1 VPTTKQQYLSELNA
15 IAERYGKMEDATIKR
30 ILVLLRDL
38 RAQIAA
44 EVTSVT
50 DWDTFRRGQQ
60 ELNIQRL
67 IDEFQAQ
74 LRTELDA
81 GITQAVVDGGES
93 VYDPFRKVGITQAF
107 FTPSTAQLNTFLD
120 YSAKLVQKIGDDV
133 RGQIDTQVRLAAL
146 GGKTPFRAMQDVTKA
161 LGIQARTGV
170 WKKRHDPVKG
180 VAARSETIVRT
191 EMQRAFNLSTYS
203 QQQDAA
209 DLIPGLLKSWMA
221 TGDTRTRRGHLRAH
235 MEYKNNPI
243 PVKAKFKVYDMD
255 KKGRVKGHAFLL
267 YPGDPN
273 APPQYTIQCR
283 CRTVTHHPAI
293 GRVGSS
299 LDGRIAQMIK
309 RAA

>member
-1 VPTTKQQYLSELNA
+1 MPTTKQLYIDELNA
-15 IAERYGKMEDATIKR
+15 IAARYGSMEDATIKR

-60 ELNIQRL
+60 ELNIRRL
-67 IDEFQAQ
+67 IDEFQGR
-74 LRTELDA
+74 LRSELNA
-81 GITQAVVDGGES
+81 GIAQAVVDGGES
-93 VYDPFRKVGITQAF
+93 VYDPFRKAGISQAF

-120 YSAKLVQKIGDDV
+120 YSARLVQKIGDDV

-146 GGKTPFRAMQDVTKA
+146 GGKTPFRAMQDVTQA
-161 LGIQARTGV
+161 LGIEARTGV

-180 VAARSETIVRT
+180 VAARAETIVRT

-203 QQQDAA
+203 QQVEAG
-209 DLIPGLLKSWMA
+209 DLIPGLTKSWMA
-221 TGDTRTRRGHLRAH
+221 TADRRTRRTHLTAH
-235 MEYKNNPI
+235 MRYKDNPI
-243 PVKAKFKVYDMD
+243 PIKEKFVV
-255 KKGRVKGHAFLL
+255 GTARLL

-273 APPQYTIQCR
+273 GPPGETINCR
-283 CRTVTHHPAI
+283 CRTVSHHPAI

-299 LDGRIAQMIK
+299 LDGRIAQMIQ